1 MSIVQ
6 IDDYA
11 RQLYSA
17 HGDRA
22 EYEAA
27 QKAKD
32 YAAKGDSETAE
43 QWRQVREAIRVL
55 ARPQRQLTLPAP
67 GEALRPRF
75 PGAFLLPGSARTP
88 PARTTPRHLAA
99 LRGESQSRSP
109 SSVSTRQ

>member
-27 QKAKD
+27 QKAKES
-32 YAAKGDSETAE
+32 AAKGET
-43 QWRQVREAIRVL
+43 
-55 ARPQRQLTLPAP
+55 RP
-67 GEALRPRF
+67 
-75 PGAFLLPGSARTP
+75 
-88 PARTTPRHLAA
+88 
-99 LRGESQSRSP
+99 P
-109 SSVSTRQ
+109 SSGARCAKRSGCCAGRM

>member
-11 RQLYSA
+11 RRLYSA

-32 YAAKGDSETAE
+32 CEARGDTDTAE

-55 ARPQRQLTLPAP
+55 
-67 GEALRPRF
+67 
-75 PGAFLLPGSARTP
+75 
-88 PARTTPRHLAA
+88 
-99 LRGESQSRSP
+99 RGPHES
-109 SSVSTRQ
+109 